1 MWLESKMEE
10 ETRFRTFSVIAVNG
24 YRSHAVR
31 RVELISFLYVLD
43 IQYSFANFTVKTKAY
58 NVIIS
63 RTVYV
68 IDL

>member
-1 MWLESKMEE
+1 M
-10 ETRFRTFSVIAVNG
+10 I
-24 YRSHAVR
+24 
-31 RVELISFLYVLD
+31 RVEIIGYFNVLD
-43 IQYSFANFTVKTKAY
+43 TQYSFAYFTVKTKAY